1 MRKILWALG
10 GTALFLGLL
19 WAGIFLVYMPS
30 QLAVVAR
37 QPITETPRAVG
48 LDFEEAVV
56 EPEDA
61 PLKLRGWWMP
71 AGNSQTGPKAGLL
84 AIHGA
89 GGTREMRATKGL
101 GIYKDMNARGFSIL
115 AIDLRNH
122 GQSDGDGTGRFE
134 LGLKE
139 RHDVRAGLAALKA
152 RLPGK
157 PLYAFGL
164 SMGGASLIHALTDE
178 EMGGALTEDLQGL
191 ILLDPLLDYESA
203 TRAGT
208 YAVTGI
214 PGAMAGPAIWTAE
227 RFYDFPGKADR
238 PLERASQM
246 NLPILI
252 LQDAGDPVTQRRF
265 AEEFTRLNK
274 QTKLWLAPD
283 VPADHPAMGPAGRWG
298 THGRAYLLHPEATMH
313 QVDLFLAA
321 TGHGDRQTAEQA
333 AGQAANQ
340 AAEAPAT
347 AAP

>member
-1 MRKILWALG
+1 MRKIVWVLG

-71 AGNSQTGPKAGLL
+71 AANPQAGLL

-178 EMGGALTEDLQGL
+178 ETGEALREDLQGL

-238 PLERASQM
+238 PLERASQVS
-246 NLPILI
+246 LPILI

-274 QTKLWLAPD
+274 RTKLWLAPD

-298 THGRAYLLHPEATMH
+298 THGHAYLLHPDATMH
-313 QVDLFLAA
+313 QIDLFLAA
-321 TGHGDRQTAEQA
+321 TGHETRQTADRETARRATAGRETEQA
-333 AGQAANQ
+333 GQ
-340 AAEAPAT
+340 T
-347 AAP
+347 GSFD